1 MLIVTFH
8 FAVALVPVLL
18 VTHPITVLNVTVH
31 PMAITHVN
39 ILEQADVLNVNG
51 AVVFV
56 LWKLPTQMKIIPD
69 VIHVLVLM
77 VFHLTTV
84 LYVTSLVMENSN
96 AYTLEPVDVSLRNGV
111 VVYVP

>member
-1 MLIVTFH
+1 MFH
-8 FAVALVPVLL
+8 FAVALVPVPQ

-31 PMAITHVN
+31 PMASTLAN
-39 ILEQADVLNVNG
+39 TLEPVAVLNANG

-56 LWKLPTQMKIIPD
+56 LWKLPMQMTIIPD
-69 VIHVLVLM
+69 VIHVPVLR

-84 LYVTSLVMENSN
+84 LYVISLVMENSN